1 MFATVPD
8 DGHLPHVGKEK
19 RIMIGIDRLM
29 RGAVALALLLAFAPI
44 PAKAQLG
51 GNGDM
56 MQQMAPM
63 LEMMKARMGK
73 RRFAKLMQT
82 MGPMM
87 SGMMENG
94 GLGGMMSGGGFGG
107 FGAPGFGAAG
117 FGNPDTATSGFE
129 SQGSGQEFASG
140 SPAGFGGFGAGGM
153 GGFDAGQMMAM
164 IPQLVSLADMGGGSR
179 HHHRK
184 KRRHHRSAP

>member
-1 MFATVPD
+1 
-8 DGHLPHVGKEK
+8 
-19 RIMIGIDRLM
+19 MIRIDRLM
-29 RGAVALALLLAFAPI
+29 RSAAALALLLTVAPI
-44 PAKAQLG
+44 PAKAQFG

-63 LEMMKARMGK
+63 LEMMKAKMGK

-94 GLGGMMSGGGFGG
+94 GLSGMMGGGGFGG
-107 FGAPGFGAAG
+107 FGAPGFGTPG
-117 FGNPDTATSGFE
+117 TATPGFE
-129 SQGSGQEFASG
+129 GQGSGFVSG
-140 SPAGFGGFGAGGM
+140 SPAGFSGFGAGGM
-153 GGFDAGQMMAM
+153 GGGFDAGQMMAM
-164 IPQLVSLADMGGGSR
+164 IPQLISFADMGGGSR

>member
-1 MFATVPD
+1 
-8 DGHLPHVGKEK
+8 
-19 RIMIGIDRLM
+19 MIGIDRLM
-29 RGAVALALLLAFAPI
+29 RSAAALALLLTFAPI

-51 GNGDM
+51 GSGDM

-63 LEMMKARMGK
+63 LEMMKAKMGK

-94 GLGGMMSGGGFGG
+94 GLGGMIGGGGFGG
-107 FGAPGFGAAG
+107 FGAPGFGTPG
-117 FGNPDTATSGFE
+117 TATPGFE
-129 SQGSGQEFASG
+129 GQGSGQGFDQGSVSG
-140 SPAGFGGFGAGGM
+140 GPAGFSGFGAGGM

-164 IPQLVSLADMGGGSR
+164 LPQLISLADMGGGSR

>member
-1 MFATVPD
+1 
-8 DGHLPHVGKEK
+8 
-19 RIMIGIDRLM
+19 MIGIDRLM
-29 RGAVALALLLAFAPI
+29 RGAAALALLLTFAPI

-51 GNGDM
+51 GSGDM

-63 LEMMKARMGK
+63 LEMMKAKMGK

-87 SGMMENG
+87 SGMMENR
-94 GLGGMMSGGGFGG
+94 GLGGMMGGGFGG
-107 FGAPGFGAAG
+107 FGVPGF
-117 FGNPDTATSGFE
+117 TAPAFTTPGFE
-129 SQGSGQEFASG
+129 SQGSGQGFGQGFVSG
-140 SPAGFGGFGAGGM
+140 SPAGFGAGGM

-164 IPQLVSLADMGGGSR
+164 IPQLVSLTEMGGGSR

>member
-1 MFATVPD
+1 MTGMDKV
-8 DGHLPHVGKEK
+8 K
-19 RIMIGIDRLM
+19 RRA
-29 RGAVALALLLAFAPI
+29 AVLALLVALVPI
-44 PAKAQLG
+44 PAKAQFG

-94 GLGGMMSGGGFGG
+94 GFSGMMGGGGFGG
-107 FGAPGFGAAG
+107 FGAPGF
-117 FGNPDTATSGFE
+117 ATPVVVAPAYTTPGFE
-129 SQGSGQEFASG
+129 GQGFVPD
-140 SPAGFGGFGAGGM
+140 SPAGFGGFGAGSM

-164 IPQLVSLADMGGGSR
+164 IPQLVSLADMGGSGR
-179 HHHRK
+179 HHRK
-184 KRRHHRSAP
+184 KRHHRR

>member
-1 MFATVPD
+1 MTRIHKLM
-8 DGHLPHVGKEK
+8 GHA
-19 RIMIGIDRLM
+19 
-29 RGAVALALLLAFAPI
+29 AVLALLVAFTPA

-51 GNGDM
+51 GDGDM

-63 LEMMKARMGK
+63 LEMMKAKMGK

-94 GLGGMMSGGGFGG
+94 GLDGMMGGGG
-107 FGAPGFGAAG
+107 FGAPGFAARG
-117 FGNPDTATSGFE
+117 FGTPNYATPGFE
-129 SQGSGQEFASG
+129 SQGLVPDN
-140 SPAGFGGFGAGGM
+140 PAGFGAGGM

-184 KRRHHRSAP
+184 KRRHRR

>member
-1 MFATVPD
+1 MTRIRKLM
-8 DGHLPHVGKEK
+8 GHA
-19 RIMIGIDRLM
+19 
-29 RGAVALALLLAFAPI
+29 AVLALLVAFTPA

-51 GNGDM
+51 GDGDM

-63 LEMMKARMGK
+63 LEMMKAKMGK

-94 GLGGMMSGGGFGG
+94 GLSGLMGGGGFGG
-107 FGAPGFGAAG
+107 FGTPGFAA
-117 FGNPDTATSGFE
+117 PVVAAPAYTTPGFE
-129 SQGSGQEFASG
+129 GQEFSQGFGQGFGQGFVPG
-140 SPAGFGGFGAGGM
+140 SPVSFGSFGGVGM

-164 IPQLVSLADMGGGSR
+164 IPQLVSLADTGGGR
-179 HHHRK
+179 HHRK
-184 KRRHHRSAP
+184 KRHHRRSAP